1 MWSSEHT
8 VSPKSCTKICCT
20 PFGFFRAN
28 RHTGQKLPVRIQHFG
43 TLAKAS
49 SSRLWGLLPP
59 AGAGKNCAR
68 SRSPAP
74 ASQAFL
80 QPWQSRYTLLLS
92 AFWVLLYAQLSFLLS
107 LGAHQL
113 VQCRPCA
120 KPLLLLE
127 SLLLGR
133 TKPDAPENAVRGE
146 ATSTAPGGKV

>member
-1 MWSSEHT
+1 MAPW
-8 VSPKSCTKICCT
+8 
-20 PFGFFRAN
+20 
-28 RHTGQKLPVRIQHFG
+28 QK
-43 TLAKAS
+43 AKAG

-59 AGAGKNCAR
+59 ARAGKNCAR

-80 QPWQSRYTLLLS
+80 QHWQSSYTLLLS
-92 AFWVLLYAQLSFLLS
+92 AFWVLLCAQLSFLLS

-120 KPLLLLE
+120 KPLPLLE

-133 TKPDAPENAVRGE
+133 TKPNAPENAVRGE
-146 ATSTAPGGKV
+146 ATSTASGGKLRAERRRQQLCIRPRCETCMLEHMSTNNVLK